1 MQFWMSICKD
11 YECGDAFGSNPLLDV
26 VKQGLMWITNVPLG
40 LFSQFLLQDL
50 RKMFWKMLAR
60 FRGVTRSRSD
70 SGMRWVCFDPPW
82 RDHQYSEVNNSRSS
96 HPIFK
101 IVTVKRWVGSSISI
115 LLLQHLGH
123 MYFKEIGFWEAS
135 YSDFEHNI
143 IQSLNIQHFFIR
155 LNEKMIFID
164 SGKRFVL
171 NIVVLGKARNTN
183 KLLFDT
189 VHCNAK
195 ELPESTTSFIL

>member
-1 MQFWMSICKD
+1 
-11 YECGDAFGSNPLLDV
+11 
-26 VKQGLMWITNVPLG
+26 
-40 LFSQFLLQDL
+40 
-50 RKMFWKMLAR
+50 
-60 FRGVTRSRSD
+60 
-70 SGMRWVCFDPPW
+70 
-82 RDHQYSEVNNSRSS
+82 
-96 HPIFK
+96 
-101 IVTVKRWVGSSISI
+101 
-115 LLLQHLGH
+115 